1 MRFSE
6 AWLRE
11 WVNPAIDSATLAD
24 QLTMAG
30 LEVDSVSPAAPAF
43 SGVVIGQ
50 VLGVAPHPDAEKLR
64 VCTVDTGQGAPLQIV
79 CGAANVAA
87 GMRVPVAVVGA
98 VLPGGFQI
106 KRARLRGVESLGMI
120 CSASELGLAE
130 SSSGILPLP
139 SDAPPGADFREY
151 LTLDDACIEVDLT
164 PDRGDCLSVSG
175 IAREVS
181 AINALSLTPPP
192 IDTVA
197 SRSDD
202 RFPVALDAAGACPR
216 YVCRIVRGIDPAA
229 ETPLWM
235 KERLRRSGIR
245 AISPVV
251 DVTNYV
257 MLELGQPMHAFDLAE
272 LDREIRVRMARP
284 GEILTLLSGETLE
297 LRDDTLVIADA
308 TKPLALAGIMGGE
321 HSGVT
326 AQTCDILF
334 ESAFF
339 APQAILGRARSYG
352 QQTDASHR
360 FERGVDPELQVRAVE
375 RATALL
381 TAVCGGV
388 PGPVVEAA
396 AEEHLPVRAPIHLR
410 RERIGRI
417 LGVTVEDAKVEEYLA
432 RLGMR
437 VSPAADGWDVVPPSA
452 RFDIAIE
459 VDLIEEVGRIYGF
472 SAIPAARSLT
482 RVDMH
487 APAEAAFDL
496 DRARQV
502 LVGRD
507 YQEVITYSFVHPSIQ
522 ELLDPG
528 QPPIALA
535 NPISAEMSVMRTTTW
550 AGLLGVLAHNRARQ
564 QERVRLFESSL
575 IFINQHTKI
584 KQENTLSGLICGAAE
599 AEQWGSPTRPVDF
612 FDVKGDL
619 EAVLAV
625 SRVADAVEFRSAEH
639 AALHP
644 GQSADVVRGG
654 RVVGRLGLVH
664 PDVERRLDLAG
675 PIYLFELYLDT
686 LGEGALP
693 GFAPLSKF
701 PSIRRDLAILVDR
714 GVPFARVR
722 DCVRRA
728 APAIVQEIR
737 LFDVYTGERIDSGL
751 KSLALGL
758 ILQDSSDT
766 LTDQRVES
774 AMSGIVQALATELN
788 ARLRD

>member
-6 AWLRE
+6 TWLRE
-11 WVNPAIDSATLAD
+11 WVSPAIDSATLAD

-30 LEVDSVSPAAPAF
+30 LEVDSVEPAAPAF
-43 SGVVIGQ
+43 SGVVVGD
-50 VLGVAPHPDAEKLR
+50 VRSVAQHPDADKLR
-64 VCTVDTGQGAPLQIV
+64 VCAVDVGRGEPLQIV

-87 GMRVPVAVVGA
+87 AMRVPVALVGA

-106 KRARLRGVESLGMI
+106 KRAKLRGVESLGMI
-120 CSASELGLAE
+120 CSAAELGLAE

-139 SDAPPGADFREY
+139 GDAPIGQDFRAY
-151 LTLDDACIEVDLT
+151 LSLDDHCIEVDLT
-164 PDRGDCLSVSG
+164 PDRGDCLSLAG

-181 AINALSLTPPP
+181 AINALPLTPPSIGAVVP
-192 IDTVA
+192 G
-197 SRSDD
+197 SDD
-202 RFPVALDAAGACPR
+202 RFPVTLEAPAACPR
-216 YVCRIVRGIDPAA
+216 YVCRIVRGIDSSA

-235 KERLRRSGIR
+235 KERLRRGGIR

-284 GEILTLLSGETLE
+284 AETLTLLSGESLE
-297 LRDDTLVIADA
+297 LREDTLIIADG

-326 AQTCDILF
+326 AQTRDVLF

-360 FERGVDPELQVRAVE
+360 FERGVDPELQVLAVE

-381 TAVCGGV
+381 TAISGGV
-388 PGPVVEAA
+388 PGPVVEAVA
-396 AEEHLPVRAPIHLR
+396 PGHLPVRPAIHLR
-410 RERIGRI
+410 RGRIGRI
-417 LGVTVEDAKVEEYLA
+417 LGVSVDDPSVEDFLV
-432 RLGMR
+432 RLGMV
-437 VSPAADGWDVVPPSA
+437 VSRAPDGWDVVPPSS
-452 RFDIAIE
+452 RFDVAIE
-459 VDLIEEVGRIYGF
+459 VDLIEEVGRIFGF
-472 SAIPAARSLT
+472 SAIPAARSLA

-496 DRARQV
+496 DRAKQA
-502 LVGRD
+502 LVARD
-507 YQEVITYSFVHPSIQ
+507 YQEAITYSFVHPTIQ
-522 ELLDPG
+522 QLLDPG

-535 NPISAEMSVMRTTTW
+535 NPISAEMSVMRTTPW
-550 AGLLGVLAHNRARQ
+550 AGLLGVLAYNQARQ
-564 QERVRLFESSL
+564 QERVRIFESGL
-575 IFINQHTKI
+575 KFTKKDNEI
-584 KQENTLSGLICGAAE
+584 KQENALAGVVCGAAS
-599 AEQWGSPTRPVDF
+599 AEQWGIAARAVDF
-612 FDVKGDL
+612 FDLKGDV
-619 EAVLAV
+619 EAVLA
-625 SRVADAVEFRSAEH
+625 RGGAPAVEFRAAEH
-639 AALHP
+639 PALHP
-644 GQSADVVRGG
+644 GQCAEVVRGD
-654 RVVGRLGLVH
+654 RVVGRLGLLH
-664 PDVERRLDLAG
+664 PDLEKQLDLVG
-675 PIYLFELYLDT
+675 PVHLFELSIEG

-693 GFAPLSKF
+693 AFAPLSKF
-701 PSIRRDLAILVDR
+701 PSIRRDLAIVVDR
-714 GVPFARVR
+714 ALPFARVR

-728 APAIVQEIR
+728 APAIVKEIR

-766 LTDQRVES
+766 LIDQRVDA
-774 AMSGIVQALATELN
+774 AMAAILQALASELN

>member
-6 AWLRE
+6 TWLRE
-11 WVNPAIDSATLAD
+11 WVSPAIDSATLAD

-30 LEVDSVSPAAPAF
+30 LEVDSVEPAAPAF
-43 SGVVIGQ
+43 SGVVVGD
-50 VLGVAPHPDAEKLR
+50 VRSVAQHPDADKLR
-64 VCTVDTGQGAPLQIV
+64 VCAVDVGRGEPLQIV

-87 GMRVPVAVVGA
+87 AMRVPVALVGA

-106 KRARLRGVESLGMI
+106 KRAKLRGVESLGMI
-120 CSASELGLAE
+120 CSAAELGLAE

-139 SDAPPGADFREY
+139 GDAPIGQDFRAY
-151 LTLDDACIEVDLT
+151 LSLDDHCIEVDLT
-164 PDRGDCLSVSG
+164 PDRGDCLSLAG

-181 AINALSLTPPP
+181 AINALPLTPPSIGAVVP
-192 IDTVA
+192 G
-197 SRSDD
+197 SDD
-202 RFPVALDAAGACPR
+202 RFPVTLEAPAACPR
-216 YVCRIVRGIDPAA
+216 YVCRIVRGIDSSA

-235 KERLRRSGIR
+235 KERLRRGGIR

-284 GEILTLLSGETLE
+284 AETLTLLSGESLE
-297 LRDDTLVIADA
+297 LREDTLIIADG

-326 AQTCDILF
+326 AQTRDVLF

-360 FERGVDPELQVRAVE
+360 FERGVDPELQVLAVE

-381 TAVCGGV
+381 TAISGGV
-388 PGPVVEAA
+388 PGPVVEAVA
-396 AEEHLPVRAPIHLR
+396 PGHLPVRPAIHLR
-410 RERIGRI
+410 RGRIGRI
-417 LGVTVEDAKVEEYLA
+417 LGVSVDDPSVEDFLV
-432 RLGMR
+432 RLGMV
-437 VSPAADGWDVVPPSA
+437 VSRAPDGWDVVPPSS
-452 RFDIAIE
+452 RFDVAIE
-459 VDLIEEVGRIYGF
+459 VDLIEEVGRIFGF
-472 SAIPAARSLT
+472 SAIPAARSLA

-496 DRARQV
+496 DRAKQA
-502 LVGRD
+502 LVARD
-507 YQEVITYSFVHPSIQ
+507 YQEAITYSFVHPSIQ
-522 ELLDPG
+522 QLLDPG

-535 NPISAEMSVMRTTTW
+535 NPISAEMSVMRTTPW
-550 AGLLGVLAHNRARQ
+550 AGLLGVLAYNQARQ
-564 QERVRLFESSL
+564 QERVRIFESGL
-575 IFINQHTKI
+575 KFTKKDNEI
-584 KQENTLSGLICGAAE
+584 KQENALAGVVCGAAS
-599 AEQWGSPTRPVDF
+599 AEQWGIAARAVDF
-612 FDVKGDL
+612 FDLKGDV
-619 EAVLAV
+619 EAVLA
-625 SRVADAVEFRSAEH
+625 RGGAPAVEFRAAEH
-639 AALHP
+639 PALHP
-644 GQSADVVRGG
+644 GQCAEVVRGD
-654 RVVGRLGLVH
+654 RVVGRLGLLH
-664 PDVERRLDLAG
+664 PDLEKQLDLVG
-675 PIYLFELYLDT
+675 PVHLFELSIEG

-693 GFAPLSKF
+693 AFAPLSKF
-701 PSIRRDLAILVDR
+701 PSIRRDLAIVVDR
-714 GVPFARVR
+714 ALPFARVR

-728 APAIVQEIR
+728 APAIVKEIR

-766 LTDQRVES
+766 LIDQRVDA
-774 AMSGIVQALATELN
+774 AMAAILQALASELN

>member
-6 AWLRE
+6 TWLRE
-11 WVNPAIDSATLAD
+11 WVSPAIDSATLAD

-30 LEVDSVSPAAPAF
+30 LEVDSVEPAAPAF
-43 SGVVIGQ
+43 SGVVVGD
-50 VLGVAPHPDAEKLR
+50 VRGVAQHPDADKLR
-64 VCTVDTGQGAPLQIV
+64 VCAVDVGRGEPLQIV

-87 GMRVPVAVVGA
+87 AMRVPVALVGA

-106 KRARLRGVESLGMI
+106 KRAKLRGVESLGMI
-120 CSASELGLAE
+120 CSAAELGLAE

-139 SDAPPGADFREY
+139 GDAPIGQDFRAY
-151 LTLDDACIEVDLT
+151 LSLDDHCIEVDLT
-164 PDRGDCLSVSG
+164 PDRGDCLSLAG

-181 AINALSLTPPP
+181 AINALPLTPPSIGAVVP
-192 IDTVA
+192 G
-197 SRSDD
+197 SDD
-202 RFPVALDAAGACPR
+202 RFPVTLEAPAACPR
-216 YVCRIVRGIDPAA
+216 YVCRIVRGIDSSA

-235 KERLRRSGIR
+235 KERLRRGGIR

-284 GEILTLLSGETLE
+284 AETLTLLSGESLE
-297 LRDDTLVIADA
+297 LREDTLIIADG

-326 AQTCDILF
+326 AQTRDVLF

-360 FERGVDPELQVRAVE
+360 FERGVDPELQVLAVE

-381 TAVCGGV
+381 TAISGGV
-388 PGPVVEAA
+388 PGPVVEAVA
-396 AEEHLPVRAPIHLR
+396 PGHLPVRPAIHLR
-410 RERIGRI
+410 RGRIGRI
-417 LGVTVEDAKVEEYLA
+417 LGVSVDDPSVEDFLV
-432 RLGMR
+432 RLGMV
-437 VSPAADGWDVVPPSA
+437 VSRAPDGWDVVPPSS
-452 RFDIAIE
+452 RFDVAIE
-459 VDLIEEVGRIYGF
+459 VDLIEEVGRIFGF
-472 SAIPAARSLT
+472 SAIPAARSLA

-496 DRARQV
+496 DRAKQA
-502 LVGRD
+502 LVARD
-507 YQEVITYSFVHPSIQ
+507 YQEAITYSFVHPTIQ
-522 ELLDPG
+522 QLLDPG

-535 NPISAEMSVMRTTTW
+535 NPISAEMSVMRTTPW
-550 AGLLGVLAHNRARQ
+550 AGLLGVLAYNQARQ
-564 QERVRLFESSL
+564 QERVRIFESGL
-575 IFINQHTKI
+575 KFTKKDNEI
-584 KQENTLSGLICGAAE
+584 KQENALAGVVCGAAS
-599 AEQWGSPTRPVDF
+599 AEQWGIAARAVDF
-612 FDVKGDL
+612 FDLKGDV
-619 EAVLAV
+619 EAVLA
-625 SRVADAVEFRSAEH
+625 RGGAPAVEFRAAEH
-639 AALHP
+639 PALHP
-644 GQSADVVRGG
+644 GQCAEVVRGD
-654 RVVGRLGLVH
+654 RVVGRLGLLH
-664 PDVERRLDLAG
+664 PDLEKQLDLVG
-675 PIYLFELYLDT
+675 PVHLFELSIEG

-693 GFAPLSKF
+693 AFAPLSKF
-701 PSIRRDLAILVDR
+701 PSIRRDLAIVVDR
-714 GVPFARVR
+714 ALPFARVR

-728 APAIVQEIR
+728 APAIVKEIR

-766 LTDQRVES
+766 LIDQRVDA
-774 AMSGIVQALATELN
+774 AMAAILQALASELN

>member
-11 WVNPAIDSATLAD
+11 WVSPAIDSATLAD

-30 LEVDSVSPAAPAF
+30 LEVDSVGPAAPGF
-43 SGVVIGQ
+43 SGVVVGE
-50 VLGVAPHPDAEKLR
+50 VRSVAPHPDADKLR
-64 VCTVDTGQGAPLQIV
+64 VCVVDAGQGESLQIV

-87 GMRVPVAVVGA
+87 GMRVPVARVGA

-106 KRARLRGVESLGMI
+106 KRAKLRGVESLGMI

-139 SDAPPGADFREY
+139 GDAPVGRDFRDY
-151 LTLDDACIEVDLT
+151 LALDDRCIEVDLT
-164 PDRGDCLSVSG
+164 PDRGDCLSVAG
-175 IAREVS
+175 VAREV
-181 AINALSLTPPP
+181 AVINRLPLTPPAIEP
-192 IDTVA
+192 VVA
-197 SRSDD
+197 GNDD
-202 RFPVALDAAGACPR
+202 RFTVVLDAPAACPR

-229 ETPLWM
+229 DTPLWM
-235 KERLRRSGIR
+235 KERLRRGGVRS
-245 AISPVV
+245 ISPVV

-284 GEILTLLSGETLE
+284 GETLTLLSGETLE
-297 LRDDTLVIADA
+297 LRADTLVIADA

-321 HSGVT
+321 HSGVGPAT
-326 AQTCDILF
+326 RDILF

-381 TAVCGGV
+381 LAIGGGAA
-388 PGPVVEAA
+388 GPVVEAVA
-396 AEEHLPVRAPIHLR
+396 PGHLPARPPIRLR
-410 RERIGRI
+410 RARIGRI
-417 LGVTVEDAKVEEYLA
+417 LGVSVDDASVEEFLV

-437 VSPAADGWDVVPPSA
+437 VSSAPDGWDVVPPSS
-452 RFDIAIE
+452 RFDVAIE

-487 APAEAAFDL
+487 APREAVFDL

-502 LVGRD
+502 LVDRD
-507 YQEVITYSFVHPSIQ
+507 YQEAITYSFVHPSIQ
-522 ELLDPG
+522 RLLDPDRV
-528 QPPIALA
+528 PIALA

-550 AGLLGVLAHNRARQ
+550 AGLLGVLAYNRARQ
-564 QERVRLFESSL
+564 QDRVRLFESGL
-575 IFINQHTKI
+575 TFITQENEL
-584 KQENTLSGLICGAAE
+584 KQELSLAGLVTGVAFP
-599 AEQWGSPTRPVDF
+599 EQWGLPPRAVDF
-612 FDVKGDL
+612 FDIKGDV
-619 EAVLAV
+619 EAVLEAGGLRGPV
-625 SRVADAVEFRSAEH
+625 DFRPA
-639 AALHP
+639 AQPALHP
-644 GQSADVVRGG
+644 GQCAELVRGG
-654 RVVGRLGLVH
+654 QIVGRLGLLH
-664 PDVERRLDLAG
+664 PDVERQLDLAG
-675 PIYLFELYLDT
+675 PVYLFELNVEA
-686 LGEGALP
+686 LGDGDLP
-693 GFAPLSKF
+693 AFQPLSKY
-701 PSIRRDLAILVDR
+701 PSIRRDLAIVVDR
-714 GVPFARVR
+714 ALPFDRVR

-728 APAIVQEIR
+728 APAIVKEIR

-766 LTDQRVES
+766 LTDQRVDE
-774 AMSGIVQALATELN
+774 AVAGIVHALDRELN

>member
-11 WVNPAIDSATLAD
+11 WVSPAIDSATLAD

-30 LEVDSVSPAAPAF
+30 LEVDSVEPAAPAF
-43 SGVVIGQ
+43 SGVVVGH
-50 VLGVAPHPDAEKLR
+50 VCSVAPHPEADRLR
-64 VCTVDTGQGAPLQIV
+64 VCAVDVGQGEPLQIV
-79 CGAANVAA
+79 CGASNVAA
-87 GMRVPVAVVGA
+87 AMRVPVALVGA
-98 VLPGGFQI
+98 ALPGGFQI
-106 KRARLRGVESLGMI
+106 KRAKLRGVESLGMI

-139 SDAPPGADFREY
+139 AHAPIGQDFRAY
-151 LTLDDACIEVDLT
+151 LALDDRCIEVDLT
-164 PDRGDCLSVSG
+164 PDRGDCLSVAG

-181 AINALSLTPPP
+181 AINALPLTPPVV
-192 IDTVA
+192 DAVA
-197 SRSDD
+197 PASDD
-202 RFPVALDAAGACPR
+202 RFPVTLDAPAACPR

-257 MLELGQPMHAFDLAE
+257 MLELGQPLHAFDLAE

-284 GEILTLLSGETLE
+284 GETLTLLSGEALE

-321 HSGVT
+321 HSGVS
-326 AQTCDILF
+326 AQTRDILL

-339 APQAILGRARSYG
+339 TQQAILGRARSYG

-381 TAVCGGV
+381 VAISGGV
-388 PGPVVEAA
+388 PGPVAEAA
-396 AEEHLPVRAPIHLR
+396 APAHLPVRTPIHLR

-417 LGVTVEDAKVEEYLA
+417 LGVSVDAAAVEDYLT
-432 RLGMR
+432 RLGMS
-437 VSPAADGWDVVPPSA
+437 VSRAGDGWDVVPPAS
-452 RFDIAIE
+452 RFDVAIE

-472 SAIPAARSLT
+472 AAIPAARSLT
-482 RVDMH
+482 RAGMH

-496 DRARQV
+496 ERSKAV
-502 LVGRD
+502 LVDRD
-507 YQEVITYSFVHPSIQ
+507 YQEAITYSFVHPSIQ
-522 ELLDPG
+522 QLLDPG
-528 QPPIALA
+528 QAPIALA

-550 AGLLGVLAHNRARQ
+550 AGLLGALAHNQARQ
-564 QERVRLFESSL
+564 QDRVRLFESGL
-575 IFINQHTKI
+575 RFIQQDDNI
-584 KQENTLSGLICGAAE
+584 KQEKTLSGVVCGAAS
-599 AEQWGSPTRPVDF
+599 AEQWGHPGRPVDF
-612 FDVKGDL
+612 FDVKGDV
-619 EAVLAV
+619 EALLA
-625 SRVADAVEFRSAEH
+625 RGGIAGAIEFRAAAH
-639 AALHP
+639 PALHP
-644 GQSADVVRGG
+644 GQCADLVRGD
-654 RVVGRLGLVH
+654 RVVGRLGLLH
-664 PDVERRLDLAG
+664 PDVERRLDLTG
-675 PIYLFELYLDT
+675 PVYLFEIYL
-686 LGEGALP
+686 EALADGQLP
-693 GFAPLSKF
+693 VFAPLSKF
-701 PSIRRDLAILVDR
+701 PSIRRDLAIVVDR
-714 GVPFARVR
+714 GLPFARVR
-722 DCVRRA
+722 DCVQRA
-728 APAIVQEIR
+728 APAIVKEIL
-737 LFDVYTGERIDSGL
+737 LFDVYTGERIDSEL

-766 LTDQRVES
+766 LTDQRVD
-774 AMSGIVQALATELN
+774 AAVSGIVQALASELN

>member
-11 WVNPAIDSATLAD
+11 WVNPAIDSATLAE

-30 LEVDSVSPAAPAF
+30 LEVDSVEPAAPAF
-43 SGVVIGQ
+43 SGVVVGH
-50 VLGVAPHPDAEKLR
+50 VLGVAPHPDADKLR
-64 VCTVDTGQGAPLQIV
+64 VCTVDVGQGDLLQIV

-87 GMRVPVAVVGA
+87 DMRVPVATVGA

-106 KRARLRGVESLGMI
+106 KRAKLRGVESLGMI

-139 SDAPPGADFREY
+139 EDAPVGADFREY
-151 LTLDDACIEVDLT
+151 LVLDDQCIEVDLT
-164 PDRGDCLSVSG
+164 PDRGDCLGLVG

-181 AINALSLTPPP
+181 AINGVPVIEPPANP
-192 IDTVA
+192 VPA
-197 SRSDD
+197 GCDD
-202 RFPVALDAAGACPR
+202 RFPVVLDAPAACPR
-216 YVCRIVRGIDPAA
+216 YACRVVRGIDPAA
-229 ETPLWM
+229 ESPLWM
-235 KERLRRSGIR
+235 KERLRRGGIR

-257 MLELGQPMHAFDLAE
+257 MLELGQPMHAFDLAQ
-272 LDREIRVRMARP
+272 LDGEIRVRMANA
-284 GEILTLLSGETLE
+284 GERLMLLSGDELE

-308 TKPLALAGIMGGE
+308 AKPLALAGIMGGE
-321 HSGVT
+321 HSGVSGET
-326 AQTCDILF
+326 RDILF

-339 APQAILGRARSYG
+339 TPQAILGRARSYG
-352 QQTDASHR
+352 QHTDASHR
-360 FERGVDPELQVRAVE
+360 FERGVDPGLQVRAVE

-381 TAVCGGV
+381 TAICGGES
-388 PGPVVEAA
+388 GPVVDVVAP
-396 AEEHLPVRAPIHLR
+396 EHLPARAPIHLR

-417 LGVTVEDAKVEEYLA
+417 LGIVVDDPKVEDILT
-432 RLGMR
+432 RLGMQ
-437 VSPAADGWDVVPPSA
+437 VKPTGDGWEVTAPSS

-487 APAEAAFDL
+487 APPEAAFDL
-496 DRARQV
+496 DRAKAL
-502 LVGRD
+502 LVARD
-507 YQEVITYSFVHPSIQ
+507 YQEAVTYTFVHPDIQ
-522 ELLDPG
+522 ALLDPE
-528 QPPIALA
+528 QPPIPLA

-550 AGLLGVLAHNRARQ
+550 AGLLGALAHNQARQ
-564 QERVRLFESSL
+564 QERVRLFESGL
-575 IFINQHTKI
+575 KFVQQATDI
-584 KQENTLSGLICGAAE
+584 KQENVIAGLICGPAA
-599 AEQWGSPTRPVDF
+599 AEQWGLPARTVDF
-612 FDVKGDL
+612 FDLKADV
-619 EAVLAV
+619 EAVLSMSSA
-625 SRVADAVEFRSAEH
+625 AEPFEFRPARH
-639 AALHP
+639 PALHP
-644 GQSADVVRGG
+644 GQAAEVVRGE
-654 RVVGRLGLVH
+654 RVVGRLGLLH
-664 PDVERRLDLAG
+664 PEAEKQLDLTG
-675 PIYLFELYLDT
+675 PVYLFELNLSA
-686 LGEGALP
+686 LGEGDLP
-693 GFAPLSKF
+693 AFAPLSKF
-701 PSIRRDLAILVDR
+701 PSIRRDLAIVVDR
-714 GVPFARVR
+714 DLPFAHVR

-766 LTDQRVES
+766 LTDQRVDE
-774 AMSGIVQALATELN
+774 AMSGILQALASELN

>member
-6 AWLRE
+6 TWLRE
-11 WVNPAIDSATLAD
+11 WVSPAIDSATLAD

-30 LEVDSVSPAAPAF
+30 LEVDSVEPAAPAF
-43 SGVVIGQ
+43 SGVVVGD
-50 VLGVAPHPDAEKLR
+50 VRGVAQHPDADKLR
-64 VCTVDTGQGAPLQIV
+64 VCAVDVGRGEPLQIV

-87 GMRVPVAVVGA
+87 AMRVPVALVGA

-106 KRARLRGVESLGMI
+106 KRAKLRGVESLGMI
-120 CSASELGLAE
+120 CSAAELGLAE

-139 SDAPPGADFREY
+139 GDAPIGQDFRAY
-151 LTLDDACIEVDLT
+151 LSLDDHCIEVDLT
-164 PDRGDCLSVSG
+164 PDRGDCLSLAG

-181 AINALSLTPPP
+181 AINALPLTPPSIGAVVP
-192 IDTVA
+192 G
-197 SRSDD
+197 SDD
-202 RFPVALDAAGACPR
+202 RFPVTLEAPAACPR
-216 YVCRIVRGIDPAA
+216 YVCRIVRGIDSSA

-235 KERLRRSGIR
+235 KERLRRGGIR

-284 GEILTLLSGETLE
+284 AETLTLLSGESLE
-297 LRDDTLVIADA
+297 LREDTLIIADG

-326 AQTCDILF
+326 AQTRDVLF

-360 FERGVDPELQVRAVE
+360 FERGVDPELQVLAVE

-381 TAVCGGV
+381 TAISGGV
-388 PGPVVEAA
+388 PGPVVEAVA
-396 AEEHLPVRAPIHLR
+396 PGHLPVRPAIHLR
-410 RERIGRI
+410 RGRIGRI
-417 LGVTVEDAKVEEYLA
+417 LGVSVDDASVEDFLV
-432 RLGMR
+432 RLGMV
-437 VSPAADGWDVVPPSA
+437 VSPAPDGWDVVPPSS
-452 RFDIAIE
+452 RFDVAIE
-459 VDLIEEVGRIYGF
+459 VDLIEEVGRIFGF
-472 SAIPAARSLT
+472 SAIPAARSLA

-496 DRARQV
+496 DRAKQA
-502 LVGRD
+502 LVARD
-507 YQEVITYSFVHPSIQ
+507 YQEAITYSFVHPTIQ
-522 ELLDPG
+522 QLLDPG

-535 NPISAEMSVMRTTTW
+535 NPISAEMSVMRTTPW
-550 AGLLGVLAHNRARQ
+550 AGLLGVLAYNQARQ
-564 QERVRLFESSL
+564 QERVRIFESGL
-575 IFINQHTKI
+575 KFTKKDNEI
-584 KQENTLSGLICGAAE
+584 KQENALAGVVCGAAS
-599 AEQWGSPTRPVDF
+599 AEQWGIAARAVDF
-612 FDVKGDL
+612 FDLKGDV
-619 EAVLAV
+619 EAVLA
-625 SRVADAVEFRSAEH
+625 RGGAPAVEFRAAEH
-639 AALHP
+639 PALHP
-644 GQSADVVRGG
+644 GQCAEVVRGD
-654 RVVGRLGLVH
+654 RVVGRLGLLH
-664 PDVERRLDLAG
+664 PDLEKQLDLVG
-675 PIYLFELYLDT
+675 PVHLFELSIEG

-693 GFAPLSKF
+693 AFSPLSKF
-701 PSIRRDLAILVDR
+701 PSIRRDLAIVVDR
-714 GVPFARVR
+714 ALPFARVR

-728 APAIVQEIR
+728 APAIVKEIR

-766 LTDQRVES
+766 LIDQRVDA
-774 AMSGIVQALATELN
+774 AMAAILQALASELN

>member
-30 LEVDSVSPAAPAF
+30 LEVDSVEPAAPAF
-43 SGVVIGQ
+43 SGVVVGD
-50 VLGVAPHPDAEKLR
+50 VRSVAQHPDADKLR
-64 VCTVDTGQGAPLQIV
+64 VCVVDVGQAQPLQIV

-106 KRARLRGVESLGMI
+106 KRARLRGVESFGMI

-139 SDAPPGADFREY
+139 ADAPVGQDFRVH
-151 LTLDDACIEVDLT
+151 LALDDRCIEVDLT
-164 PDRGDCLSVSG
+164 PDRGDCLSVAG
-175 IAREVS
+175 IAREVA
-181 AINALSLTPPP
+181 AINALPLTPPP
-192 IDTVA
+192 IAPVTAA
-197 SRSDD
+197 SED
-202 RFPVALDAAGACPR
+202 RFRVVLDAPAACPR
-216 YVCRIVRGIDPAA
+216 YACRIVRGIDPTA

-235 KERLRRSGIR
+235 KERLRRGGIR

-272 LDREIRVRMARP
+272 LDREIRVRMSRP
-284 GEILTLLSGETLE
+284 GETLTLLSGESLE

-321 HSGVT
+321 HSGVSQ
-326 AQTCDILF
+326 QTRDILF

-339 APQAILGRARSYG
+339 APHAILGRARSYG

-360 FERGVDPELQVRAVE
+360 FERGVDPALQILAVE

-381 TAVCGGV
+381 VAISGGE
-388 PGPVVEAA
+388 PGPVVEAVDA
-396 AEEHLPVRAPIHLR
+396 GHLPERGPIHLR
-410 RERIGRI
+410 RDRIGRI
-417 LGVTVEDAKVEEYLA
+417 LGVSVDDARVEDFLV
-432 RLGMR
+432 RLGMT
-437 VSPAADGWDVVPPSA
+437 VSRTADGWDVVPPSS
-452 RFDIAIE
+452 RFDVAIE

-487 APAEAAFDL
+487 AAAETAFDL
-496 DRARQV
+496 DRAKQA
-502 LVGRD
+502 LVARD
-507 YQEVITYSFVHPSIQ
+507 YQEAITYSFVHPSIQ
-522 ELLDPG
+522 QLLEPG
-528 QPPIALA
+528 RPPIALA
-535 NPISAEMSVMRTTTW
+535 NPISAEMSVMRTTAW
-550 AGLLGVLAHNRARQ
+550 AGLLGVLAYNQARQ
-564 QERVRLFESSL
+564 QERVRIFESGL
-575 IFINQHTKI
+575 RFIRQDNEI
-584 KQENTLSGLICGAAE
+584 KQEIALSGVVCGAASV
-599 AEQWGSPTRPVDF
+599 EQWGVEARPADF
-612 FDVKGDL
+612 FDIKGDV
-619 EAVLAV
+619 EAALA
-625 SRVADAVEFRSAEH
+625 RGGAPAVEFRPAEH
-639 AALHP
+639 PALHP
-644 GQSADVVRGG
+644 GQCAEILRGDQ
-654 RVVGRLGLVH
+654 VVGRLGLLH
-664 PDVERRLDLAG
+664 PDLERQLELIG
-675 PIYLFELYLDT
+675 PVHLFEVCIDA
-686 LGEGALP
+686 LGEGKLP
-693 GFAPLSKF
+693 EFEPLSKF
-701 PSIRRDLAILVDR
+701 PSIRRDLAIVVDR
-714 GVPFARVR
+714 TLPFARVR

-728 APAIVQEIR
+728 APAIVKEIR
-737 LFDVYTGERIDSGL
+737 LFDVYTGDRIDSGL

-766 LTDQRVES
+766 LTDQRVDG
-774 AMSGIVQALATELN
+774 AMASILRALADELN

>member
-11 WVNPAIDSATLAD
+11 WVSPAIDSATLAD

-30 LEVDSVSPAAPAF
+30 LEVDSVEPAAPSF
-43 SGVVIGQ
+43 DGVVVGE
-50 VLGVAPHPDAEKLR
+50 VRSVTPHPDADKLR
-64 VCTVDTGQGAPLQIV
+64 VCVVEVGQGEPLQIV

-87 GMRVPVAVVGA
+87 AMRVPVALVGA
-98 VLPGGFQI
+98 ELPGGFQI
-106 KRARLRGVESLGMI
+106 KRAKLRGVESLGMI

-130 SSSGILPLP
+130 SSSGILALP
-139 SDAPPGADFREY
+139 GDAPIGRDVRAY
-151 LTLDDACIEVDLT
+151 LALDDRCIEVDLT
-164 PDRGDCLSVSG
+164 PDRGDCLSVAG

-181 AINALSLTPPP
+181 VINGLPLTPPA
-192 IDTVA
+192 IDAVA
-197 SRSDD
+197 AGSDD
-202 RFPVALDAAGACPR
+202 RFPVALDAPAACPR
-216 YVCRIVRGIDPAA
+216 YVCRSVRGIDPAA

-257 MLELGQPMHAFDLAE
+257 MLELGQPMHAFDLSE

-284 GEILTLLSGETLE
+284 GETLTLLSGEALE

-308 TKPLALAGIMGGE
+308 SKPLALAGIMGGE
-321 HSGVT
+321 HSGVSAPT
-326 AQTCDILF
+326 RDILF

-381 TAVCGGV
+381 VTISGGV
-388 PGPVVEAA
+388 PGPVVEAVA
-396 AEEHLPVRAPIHLR
+396 REHLPARPPVHLR

-417 LGVTVEDAKVEEYLA
+417 LGVSIDDARVEDCLV
-432 RLGMR
+432 RLGMTLSR
-437 VSPAADGWDVVPPSA
+437 AADGWDVVPPSS

-487 APAEAAFDL
+487 APPEAAFDL
-496 DRARQV
+496 ERAKQV
-502 LVGRD
+502 LVDRD
-507 YQEVITYSFVHPSIQ
+507 YQEAITYSFVHPSIQ
-522 ELLDPG
+522 QLLDPG
-528 QPPIALA
+528 QAPISLA
-535 NPISAEMSVMRTTTW
+535 NPISTEMSVMRTTTW
-550 AGLLGVLAHNRARQ
+550 AGLLSALAYNQARQ
-564 QERVRLFESSL
+564 QDRVRLFEYGL
-575 IFINQHTKI
+575 RFIEEDDEI
-584 KQENTLSGLICGAAE
+584 KQEMTLSGAVCGTAA
-599 AEQWGSPTRPVDF
+599 AEQWGLSARPVDF
-612 FDVKGDL
+612 FDVKGDV
-619 EAVLAV
+619 EAVLA
-625 SRVADAVEFRSAEH
+625 SAGIELRAAEH
-639 AALHP
+639 PALHP
-644 GQSADVVRGG
+644 GQCADIVRGE
-654 RVVGRLGLVH
+654 RVVGRLGLLH
-664 PDVERRLDLAG
+664 PDVERRLDLTG
-675 PIYLFELYLDT
+675 PIYLFEIHLD
-686 LGEGALP
+686 ALAGSQLP
-693 GFAPLSKF
+693 AFAPLSKF
-701 PSIRRDLAILVDR
+701 PSIRRDLAIVVDR
-714 GVPFARVR
+714 GLPFAQVR

-728 APAIVQEIR
+728 APAIVKEIR

-758 ILQDSSDT
+758 ILQGSSDT
-766 LTDQRVES
+766 LTDQRVD
-774 AMSGIVQALATELN
+774 AAVSGIVQALASELN

>member
-6 AWLRE
+6 TWLRE
-11 WVNPAIDSATLAD
+11 WVSPAIDSATLAD

-30 LEVDSVSPAAPAF
+30 LEVDSVEPAAPAF
-43 SGVVIGQ
+43 NGVVVGD
-50 VLGVAPHPDAEKLR
+50 VRSVAQHPDADKLR
-64 VCTVDTGQGAPLQIV
+64 VCAVDVGRGEPLQIV

-87 GMRVPVAVVGA
+87 GMRVPVALVGA

-106 KRARLRGVESLGMI
+106 KRAKLRGVESLGMI
-120 CSASELGLAE
+120 CSAAELGLAE
-130 SSSGILPLP
+130 SSPGILPLP
-139 SDAPPGADFREY
+139 GDAPIGQDFRAY
-151 LTLDDACIEVDLT
+151 LSLDDHCIEVDLT
-164 PDRGDCLSVSG
+164 PDRGDCLSLAG

-181 AINALSLTPPP
+181 AINALPLTPPP
-192 IDTVA
+192 IEAVPA
-197 SRSDD
+197 GSDD
-202 RFPVALDAAGACPR
+202 RFPVTLEAPAACPR
-216 YVCRIVRGIDPAA
+216 YVCRIVRGIDSSA

-235 KERLRRSGIR
+235 KERLRRGGIR

-284 GEILTLLSGETLE
+284 AETLTLLSGESLE
-297 LRDDTLVIADA
+297 LREDTLVIADA

-326 AQTCDILF
+326 AQTRDVLF

-360 FERGVDPELQVRAVE
+360 FERGVDPELQVLAVE

-381 TAVCGGV
+381 TAISGGV
-388 PGPVVEAA
+388 PGPVVEAVA
-396 AEEHLPVRAPIHLR
+396 PGHLPVRPAIHLR
-410 RERIGRI
+410 RGRIGRI
-417 LGVTVEDAKVEEYLA
+417 LGVSFDDASVEDFLV
-432 RLGMR
+432 RLGMV
-437 VSPAADGWDVVPPSA
+437 VSRTPDGWDVVPPSS
-452 RFDIAIE
+452 RFDVAIE

-472 SAIPAARSLT
+472 SAIPAARSLA

-496 DRARQV
+496 DRAKQA
-502 LVGRD
+502 LVARD
-507 YQEVITYSFVHPSIQ
+507 FQEAITYSFVHPSIQ
-522 ELLDPG
+522 QLLDPG

-535 NPISAEMSVMRTTTW
+535 NPISAEMSVMRTTPW
-550 AGLLGVLAHNRARQ
+550 AGLLGVLAYNQARQ
-564 QERVRLFESSL
+564 QERVRIFESGL
-575 IFINQHTKI
+575 KFLKEDNEI
-584 KQENTLSGLICGAAE
+584 KQEMTLAGVVCGAAS
-599 AEQWGSPTRPVDF
+599 AEQWGVAARAADF
-612 FDVKGDL
+612 FDIKGDV
-619 EAVLAV
+619 EAVLA
-625 SRVADAVEFRSAEH
+625 RGGARAVEFRAAEH
-639 AALHP
+639 PALHP
-644 GQSADVVRGG
+644 GQCAEVVRGD
-654 RVVGRLGLVH
+654 RVVGRLGLLH
-664 PDVERRLDLAG
+664 PDLERQLDLMG
-675 PIYLFELYLDT
+675 PVHLFELSIDG

-693 GFAPLSKF
+693 AFTPLSKF
-701 PSIRRDLAILVDR
+701 PSIRRDLAIVVDR
-714 GVPFARVR
+714 ALPFARVR

-728 APAIVQEIR
+728 APAIVKEIR

-766 LTDQRVES
+766 LTDQRVDA
-774 AMSGIVQALATELN
+774 AMAAILQALASELN

>member
-30 LEVDSVSPAAPAF
+30 LEVDSVEPAAPAF
-43 SGVVIGQ
+43 NGVVVGI
-50 VLGVAPHPDAEKLR
+50 VRSVAPHPDADKLR
-64 VCTVDTGQGAPLQIV
+64 VCLVDVGEGEPLQIV

-87 GMRVPVAVVGA
+87 AMRVPVALVGA

-139 SDAPPGADFREY
+139 GDAPVGQDFRAY
-151 LTLDDACIEVDLT
+151 LGLDDRCIEVDLT
-164 PDRGDCLSVSG
+164 PDRGDCLSVAG

-181 AINALSLTPPP
+181 AINALALTPPSVVP
-192 IDTVA
+192 VA
-197 SRSDD
+197 AANDD
-202 RFPVALDAAGACPR
+202 RFPVILDAPAACPR

-235 KERLRRSGIR
+235 KERLRRGGIR

-284 GEILTLLSGETLE
+284 GEILTLLSGEALE
-297 LRDDTLVIADA
+297 LRDDSLVIADA
-308 TKPLALAGIMGGE
+308 TRPLALAGIMGGE
-321 HSGVT
+321 HSGVS
-326 AQTCDILF
+326 AQTRDILF

-360 FERGVDPELQVRAVE
+360 FERGVDPELQAPAVE

-381 TAVCGGV
+381 VAICGGV
-388 PGPVVEAA
+388 PGPVVEAVA
-396 AEEHLPVRAPIHLR
+396 PERLPVRPPIHLR

-417 LGVTVEDAKVEEYLA
+417 LGVSVDDASVEAFLV
-432 RLGMR
+432 RLGMG
-437 VSPAADGWDVVPPSA
+437 VSRAADGWDVVPPSG

-487 APAEAAFDL
+487 APPETAFDL
-496 DRARQV
+496 GRAKQV
-502 LVGRD
+502 LVARD
-507 YQEVITYSFVHPSIQ
+507 YQEAITYSFVHPSIQ
-522 ELLDPG
+522 ALLDPG

-550 AGLLGVLAHNRARQ
+550 AGLLGVVAYNQARQ
-564 QERVRLFESSL
+564 QDRVRLFESGL
-575 IFINQHTKI
+575 RFIQQNSDI
-584 KQENTLSGLICGAAE
+584 KQEMTLSGVVCGSAWS
-599 AEQWGSPTRPVDF
+599 EQWGQPARPVDF
-612 FDVKGDL
+612 FDLKGDV
-619 EAVLAV
+619 EAVLARSSV
-625 SRVADAVEFRSAEH
+625 TGAVEFRAAEH
-639 AALHP
+639 PALHP
-644 GQSADVVRGG
+644 GQCADLVRGD
-654 RVVGRLGLVH
+654 RVVGRAGLLH
-664 PDVERRLDLAG
+664 PDVERQLNLAG
-675 PIYLFELYLDT
+675 PVYLFELYLAA

-693 GFAPLSKF
+693 DFAPLSKF
-701 PSIRRDLAILVDR
+701 PSIRRDLAIVVDR
-714 GVPFARVR
+714 TLPFARVR

-728 APAIVQEIR
+728 APAIVKEIR

-766 LTDQRVES
+766 LTDQRVDA
-774 AMSGIVQALATELN
+774 AMSSIVQALATELN